1 MAFNWRDIFSGGS
14 LTSFTPSTV
23 NPAYPAGNV
32 PVSAG
37 GSGMHPGM
45 ESGYQP
51 VYGVKNKIPQ
61 DISMSRGDPLL
72 GGISNPRYSSV
83 ISTST
88 GAPDKRSWFDKFDPQ
103 ALEDLA
109 GLTPPERRQG
119 KVLPAPGISRGGRQ
133 GGRGIPLSKEYD
145 YTYAPNPGEVLYVP
159 RREKDR
165 FAGR

>member
-14 LTSFTPSTV
+14 LTSFSP
-23 NPAYPAGNV
+23 GNV

-51 VYGVKNKIPQ
+51 VYGELNQPPVLGVPQ
-61 DISMSRGDPLL
+61 L
-72 GGISNPRYSSV
+72 GYKPVSN

-88 GAPDKRSWFDKFDPQ
+88 GAPDKRSWFDKLDKQ

-109 GLTPPERRQG
+109 GLTPPERQQG
-119 KVLPAPGISRGGRQ
+119 KVLPASGIRGGGKQ

-145 YTYAPNPGEVLYVP
+145 HTYAPNPGLALFVP
-159 RREKDR
+159 QKEKNR
-165 FAGR
+165 FAGMS

>member
-51 VYGVKNKIPQ
+51 VYGALNQPHVLGVPQ
-61 DISMSRGDPLL
+61 L
-72 GGISNPRYSSV
+72 GYKPVSN

-109 GLTPPERRQG
+109 GLTPPERQQG
-119 KVLPAPGISRGGRQ
+119 KVLPAPGISRGGRH
-133 GGRGIPLSKEYD
+133 GRAGIPLSKEYD
-145 YTYAPNPGEVLYVP
+145 HTYAPNPGEVLYVP

-165 FAGR
+165 IAGR